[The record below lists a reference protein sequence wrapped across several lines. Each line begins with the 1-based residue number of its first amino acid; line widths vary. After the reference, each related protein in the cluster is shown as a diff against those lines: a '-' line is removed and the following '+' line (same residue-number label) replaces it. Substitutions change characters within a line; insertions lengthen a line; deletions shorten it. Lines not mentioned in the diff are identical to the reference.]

1 MQSDFL
7 GNSDRGCVFF
17 THPVHINCHLS
28 QLLQLIDILTSYCCL
43 YIATPL
49 ILSTA
54 EFFTTKKETRQTASA
69 GISNNTYLN
78 TVPTSTFTTR
88 IKAPGAAKELLT
100 KNNAY
105 FSTVTS
111 STAIFTTTR
120 KGTPKATTK
129 ISKDN
134 TYENGIIDS
143 HSAHNQSSSIYLLIV
158 LPVIA
163 ILILLLVVGII
174 FYWRRWVM
182 FTNSYMWS

>member
-1 MQSDFL
+1 LSF
-7 GNSDRGCVFF
+7 NSVI
-17 THPVHINCHLS
+17 TINRH
-28 QLLQLIDILTSYCCL
+28 ILTSYCCL

-54 EFFTTKKETRQTASA
+54 EFFTTKKETRRTASE
-69 GISNNTYLN
+69 GI
-78 TVPTSTFTTR
+78 PTSTFTTR

-174 FYWRRWVM
+174 FYWRRWVIR
-182 FTNSYMWS
+182 